1 MIKNRS
7 LLAHFQEISDV
18 VKSRRFRRL
27 SVEGFWIVTGQVMA
41 VIGSLVGVRLLTG
54 LMTPAAYGELALGMT
69 VVMVVNQT
77 VFGPLSGGVTRFYA
91 PAAEQGDLGG
101 YLGAVRRLV
110 RSANW
115 VVVLMSLTA
124 MACLLL
130 SGQQYWIGISAAAFV
145 FAAISG
151 WNSVL
156 GGIQNAAR
164 QRQIVALHQG
174 MESWLRF
181 LVAAGMMTL
190 LDANS
195 TVAMAGSAIA
205 MILVLASQS
214 LFFRKIVAGHTT
226 IPDMA
231 GDWQEKIRT
240 FSWPI
245 SIFGVFTWLQLAS
258 DRWALKLFATAH
270 DVGLYAVIYQLGYY
284 PMSLAT
290 AMAMQLLA
298 PIFYKQAGDASDSMR
313 TAHVN
318 SLSWRFT
325 GFTLGMT
332 GFVFVMAM
340 LLHRQIF
347 GFFVAK
353 EYSGISFLMPWMLLS
368 GGIFA
373 SGQTLALNM
382 SSQMKNHVM
391 IAPKIVTAL
400 LGVLFNVAGA
410 YWYGIQGI
418 VIASC
423 SFSLSYF
430 LWMVILSKRHGGENC
445 SL

>member
-1 MIKNRS
+1 M
-7 LLAHFQEISDV
+7 
-18 VKSRRFRRL
+18 
-27 SVEGFWIVTGQVMA
+27 EGFWIVTGQALA

-69 VVMVVNQT
+69 LVMVVNQT
-77 VFGPLSGGVTRFYA
+77 VFGPLSGGITRFYA

-101 YLGAVRRLV
+101 YLTAVRRLV
-110 RSANW
+110 RSASW
-115 VVVLMSLTA
+115 VVILLSLTA
-124 MACLLL
+124 ITGLLL
-130 SGQQYWIGISAAAFV
+130 SGRQHWIGITAAAFV

-151 WNSVL
+151 CNSVL

-181 LVAAGMMTL
+181 LVAAGMMAL

-195 TVAMAGSAIA
+195 TVAMMGSAVA
-205 MILVLASQS
+205 MILVLVSQS
-214 LFFRKIVAGHTT
+214 LFFRKIVADHRT
-226 IPDMA
+226 ISGEA
-231 GDWQEKIRT
+231 GSWQENIWT

-258 DRWALKLFATAH
+258 DRWALKLFATSH
-270 DVGLYAVIYQLGYY
+270 DVGLYAVIFQLGYY

-318 SLSWRFT
+318 SLSWRLT

-332 GFVFVMAM
+332 GFVFVMAI
-340 LLHRQIF
+340 LFHTQIF
-347 GFFVAK
+347 GFFVAT
-353 EYSGISFLMPWMLLS
+353 EYFGVSFLLPWMLLS

-382 SSQMKNHVM
+382 SSQMKNHFM
-391 IAPKIVTAL
+391 IVPKIVTAL
-400 LGVLFNVAGA
+400 FGVLFNVAGA
-410 YWYGIQGI
+410 YWYGIKGI

-423 SFSLSYF
+423 SFSILYF
-430 LWMVILSKRHGGENC
+430 LWMVILSKRHGG
-445 SL
+445 